1 METEQA
7 KGRIWNG
14 YVCPGCRNVFRVAA
28 DFAGDEVMCPSCQ
41 ETLRLPKKPG
51 DAPPF
56 SAPVQPTQPA
66 PDARIDENQI
76 HEDTAEPAWRTLLT
90 SPGGRK
96 KLSLALGI
104 PLLLVA
110 VVLMLLP
117 ADESPS
123 AQASTKTNP
132 SNPVAPASPESAGAP
147 APLPDTDASQIADL
161 APEVLENESLPEPP
175 PPAIPREADPALV
188 AETSEKP
195 EAIEPAV
202 QAPAAV
208 DPEHGLVQAV
218 PADSPVAQPPVE
230 PPIMRNMTEDPSVMI
245 HTVAKGDTL
254 TKISDSYGVP
264 ISVIRQANALQNDT
278 VQVGQQLRILGA
290 VRQPPARPPAVETPV
305 PQATRHHTVVR
316 GDTLSRIARKYAADP
331 KAIMR
336 ANGMKNDVVRLG
348 AKLVIPPADP

>member
-1 METEQA
+1 VETEQA

-56 SAPVQPTQPA
+56 SAPAQPTQPA

-76 HEDTAEPAWRTLLT
+76 HENAAEPLWRNLLT

-123 AQASTKTNP
+123 AQASTSPP
-132 SNPVAPASPESAGAP
+132 SDPVATESAEAP
-147 APLPDTDASQIADL
+147 APPPDTDASQIAYL
-161 APEVLENESLPEPP
+161 APEVLENEALPEPP

-188 AETSEKP
+188 AEVSDEP
-195 EAIEPAV
+195 ETIEPAV
-202 QAPAAV
+202 QVPAPV
-208 DPEHGLVQAV
+208 DPDHGLVQAI

-230 PPIMRNMTEDPSVMI
+230 TPAATGATDDSPVTI
-245 HTVAKGDTL
+245 HTVVRGDTL
-254 TKISDSYGVP
+254 GKISSTYGVP
-264 ISVIRQANALQNDT
+264 IDVIREANQLKNDT
-278 VQVGQQLRILGA
+278 VQVGQQLRVPGA
-290 VRQPPARPPAVETPV
+290 TLQAPAEPPVTESTSPP
-305 PQATRHHTVVR
+305 ATRHHTVVR
-316 GDTLSRIARKYAADP
+316 GDTLSRIARKYEVDA

-336 ANGMKNDVVRLG
+336 ANGMKNDIVRLG